1 MEREREGASVKS
13 QERKGEERE
22 SRNDRIQTLDAEDKG
37 PNSVR
42 GSRGGEEREGL
53 SHPRNN
59 LTYRQNKSAQ
69 ERRREG
75 EEDGRRE
82 GKTDR

>member
-22 SRNDRIQTLDAEDKG
+22 SRKDRIQTLDAEDKG

-42 GSRGGEEREGL
+42 GSRGGEERGAEGAADQ
-53 SHPRNN
+53 
-59 LTYRQNKSAQ
+59 T
-69 ERRREG
+69 
-75 EEDGRRE
+75 EEIN
-82 GKTDR
+82 